1 MSKTKLKKLT
11 FLAILTAA
19 SLVMFLIEALIP
31 LPIPLPGV
39 KLGLGNIVTTGLL
52 FLFGWREALC
62 VLLLRVFLGSV
73 LTGQLGA
80 LVYSL
85 CGGLLSLLVLICLR
99 RALAPHPL
107 WIAGVLG
114 GAIHNVGQLLAA
126 IVLTR
131 TPSVTVYLP
140 LLLCCGMLAGL
151 FTGLCAQFLLQ
162 RLKKTKFL
170 EDIL

>member
-1 MSKTKLKKLT
+1 MRKTKLKKLT
-11 FLAILTAA
+11 FLAVVTAV

-31 LPIPLPGV
+31 SPVPLPGV
-39 KLGLGNIVTTGLL
+39 KLGLSNIVTTCLL
-52 FLFGWREALC
+52 FLLGWREALA
-62 VLLLRVFLGSV
+62 VLLLRVFLGSL

-85 CGGLLSLLVLICLR
+85 SGGLLSLFCLILLR
-99 RALAPHPL
+99 RALMPHSL
-107 WIAGVLG
+107 WIAGVIG
-114 GAIHNVGQLLAA
+114 GAMHNVGQILAA
-126 IVLTR
+126 ILLTQ
-131 TPSVTVYLP
+131 TPSVIVYLP

-162 RLKKTKFL
+162 RLKKIKFS